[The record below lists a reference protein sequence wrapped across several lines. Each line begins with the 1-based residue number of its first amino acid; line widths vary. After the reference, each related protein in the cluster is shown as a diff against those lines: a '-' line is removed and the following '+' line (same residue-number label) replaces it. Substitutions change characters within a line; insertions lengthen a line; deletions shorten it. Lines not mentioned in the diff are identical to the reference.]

1 MAFCV
6 TCGNEVREAAAFCG
20 KCGAAAATPVRAADE
35 TIARADR
42 IVAEETL
49 KKEHGK
55 LVGMWAAAGT
65 MLTFLINI
73 ILMVIGFSI
82 GGVVGG
88 VFLVTIGIAA
98 AAIFVA
104 SLIPS
109 QSERF
114 NVASKKAIDPV
125 TGKPMRMLWFVRWMT
140 AMIALW
146 TIVASTD
153 LFNPP
158 AQSPSVQADTAPTVA
173 TIPADSPYLAAAPD
187 APAVAGS
194 NTGYAA
200 VDRTAP
206 NTPAEEAEGL
216 RVFCAIVSEHG
227 ADSFA
232 NPVKAI
238 KEVLEADDR
247 VAAEL
252 HEPVERANIVV
263 TRVSSAFGSGRYGPS
278 DCNN

>member
-88 VFLVTIGIAA
+88 SLSGHYRNCSGGDFRREPYSV
-98 AAIFVA
+98 AIRAVQC
-104 SLIPS
+104 S
-109 QSERF
+109 QQESNR
-114 NVASKKAIDPV
+114 SV
-125 TGKPMRMLWFVRWMT
+125 TGKPMRMLWF
-140 AMIALW
+140 
-146 TIVASTD
+146 
-153 LFNPP
+153 
-158 AQSPSVQADTAPTVA
+158 
-173 TIPADSPYLAAAPD
+173 
-187 APAVAGS
+187 
-194 NTGYAA
+194 
-200 VDRTAP
+200 
-206 NTPAEEAEGL
+206 
-216 RVFCAIVSEHG
+216 
-227 ADSFA
+227 
-232 NPVKAI
+232 
-238 KEVLEADDR
+238 
-247 VAAEL
+247 
-252 HEPVERANIVV
+252 
-263 TRVSSAFGSGRYGPS
+263 SGG
-278 DCNN
+278 

>member
-6 TCGNEVREAAAFCG
+6 SCGNQVREAAVFCG
-20 KCGAAAATPVRAADE
+20 KCGAPAATPVRAADE
-35 TIARADR
+35 KIARADR
-42 IVAEETL
+42 LVAEETL
-49 KKEHGK
+49 KKEHSK
-55 LVGMWAAAGT
+55 LLAGLAAGGT
-65 MLTFLINI
+65 LLTFLINI
-73 ILMVIGFSI
+73 VLMVIGFEI

-88 VFLVTIGIAA
+88 VFLVIVGIAA
-98 AAIFVA
+98 AAVFVA

-114 NVASKKAIDPV
+114 SIASKKAIDPV
-125 TGKPMRMLWFVRWMT
+125 TGKPFKMLWFVRWMT

-158 AQSPSVQADTAPTVA
+158 AQSASVQAGSAPTVA
-173 TIPADSPYLAAAPD
+173 TIPADSPDLAAAPD

-194 NTGYAA
+194 NTGSVA

-216 RVFCAIVSEHG
+216 RAFCAIVSEHG
-227 ADSFA
+227 ADSFS
-232 NPVKAI
+232 NPEKAI

-263 TRVSSAFGSGRYGPS
+263 TRVSSAFGTGRYGPS